1 MKSLCLRILIVAL
14 FGLSACKNNNQLF
27 RLVSAED
34 SGIDFTNTI
43 TVNDTINILESEFTY
58 NGGGVAVG
66 DLNGDGLQDIYFAG
80 NQVQNKLYINK
91 GGLKFEEVIEKAG
104 AHKTKGQWSS
114 GVTFVDINSDG
125 KQDIYVCNTMIE
137 DSSALRD
144 LLFINQGNNAD
155 GIPQFKE
162 MGEEY
167 KILDNTHNSISTFFD
182 YDLDG
187 DLDLFIAVNF
197 IDVQYPNQFLSM
209 DLRRGKDVPT
219 RDMLYR
225 NDFDSSV
232 GHAVFTDVSLDAGID
247 WGGYSH
253 SAMIHDFN
261 KDGYPDIYVANDYLS
276 TDLIYINN
284 KNGTFTNRIA
294 DIFKHESYSSMG
306 SDIADVNNDGL
317 EDLFAVEMLPADN
330 KRKKVNMNANNYN
343 HYLFTEQYNYEYQF
357 VRNMFQLNQG
367 INPKTQLP
375 LFSDIAFLAGVEAT
389 DWSWSPLFADFDN
402 DGHRDLLITNGFPK
416 DIIDHDFGAFRK
428 SISSSMITRTQ
439 LLDMIPEVKIPNFI
453 FKNNGDLTFTDKSKD
468 WGINQVSFTNGTSY
482 ADLDNDGD
490 LDIITNNIDDPAF
503 LFENTLYTKDKN
515 TEGQSANFLRIDLKG
530 PQMNPQGFGATV
542 TIWNNGSQ
550 QHAQSHCV
558 RGYLSKSENMLH
570 FGLGN
575 HVTVDSIVVVW
586 SDGKK
591 QLLGKSNAN
600 QVLSID
606 HKHATQQVQPVNF
619 IPSTLLTEVDPASL
633 GIDYVHE
640 ENDFIDFNL
649 QKTLPHKFSQY
660 GPAMAVADINGDG
673 LDDIALSSSSRFQ
686 GPVVFIQQANG
697 KFKKKVLPIKNSE
710 LKKEE
715 DMGLLLFDADGDGD
729 NDLYITRGSYQHDP
743 GSELYQDVL
752 CENDGKGNFVVV
764 QTALPKMSASGQNT
778 KAADVDGDGDL
789 DLFVG
794 GRVAPKDY
802 PKPGQSFLLRN
813 DSRPGKISFTDV
825 TKQWSPN
832 LSAIGMVSDFLWT
845 DFNNDNKPD
854 LLIASEWSPLV
865 FLKNT
870 GKSFEKIDPS
880 KEINEASG
888 WWNSLL
894 AVDVDQDGD
903 MDYVAGNFGLNQYFK
918 CSSGEPLRI
927 YSKDFDNN
935 GAYDAFISCYFP
947 DSTGKR
953 QEYFF
958 HSKDDM
964 QKQLL
969 MIRKKFEFYGDYGK
983 ATVKDVFTPEEMK
996 GVNILTANYMKS
1008 VWIEN
1013 LGNQQFKMHDLPMQ
1027 AQFAPLYGMQ
1037 TMDVNGDQFPDLVLT
1052 GNDYGMET
1060 SQGRADAFNGLVL
1073 LNDGVKNF
1081 KSVGFEKSGFLVPG
1095 DARALGF
1102 INVSG
1107 TNYLVST
1114 ENRKALRFFKLNNDN
1129 NKSIQLLSNETTAL
1143 FTFKGNKKQKVEL
1156 TYGTSF
1162 LSQSTRN
1169 YKLPNGVE
1177 KIELFNQQGKLTRSI
1192 NTP

>member
-1 MKSLCLRILIVAL
+1 MKSNQLALILVAVL
-14 FGLSACKNNNQLF
+14 GVASCKNNDHLF
-27 RLVSAED
+27 RLVSPEK

-43 TVNDTINILESEFTY
+43 TINDTINILESEFTY

-91 GGLKFEEVIEKAG
+91 GELKFEEVIEKAG

-137 DSSALRD
+137 DSAALRD
-144 LLFINQGNNAD
+144 LLFINQGNNKE

-162 MGEEY
+162 LGEEY
-167 KILDNTHNSISTFFD
+167 GILDNTHNSISTFFD

-209 DLRRGKDVPT
+209 DQRRGKGVVT
-219 RDMLYR
+219 RDLLYR
-225 NDFDSSV
+225 NDYDSTL

-284 KNGTFTNRIA
+284 QNGTFTNRISE
-294 DIFKHESYSSMG
+294 IFKHESYSSMG

-343 HYLFTEQYNYEYQF
+343 HYLFTEQYKYEYQF

-367 INPKTQLP
+367 INPKTKLP

-402 DGHRDLLITNGFPK
+402 DGNRDLLITNGFPK

-428 SISSSMITRTQ
+428 SISSSMITRAQ

-453 FKNNGDLTFTDKSKD
+453 FKNNGDLTFSDKSKE
-468 WGINQVSFTNGTSY
+468 WGINLVSFTNGTSY

-503 LFENTLYTKDKN
+503 LFENTLYNSDKKKEEQ
-515 TEGQSANFLRIDLKG
+515 TANFLRVDLKG
-530 PQMNPQGFGATV
+530 PLMNPQGFGATV
-542 TIWNNGSQ
+542 TIWNKGAQ
-550 QHAQSHCV
+550 QLAQSHCV
-558 RGYLSKSENMLH
+558 RGYLSKSENFLH
-570 FGLGN
+570 FGLGASQS
-575 HVTVDSIVVVW
+575 VDSVVVVW

-591 QLLGKSNAN
+591 QTLSKQNAN
-600 QVLSID
+600 QVIAID
-606 HKHATQQVQPVNF
+606 YKNANEKTV
-619 IPSTLLTEVDPASL
+619 PSNMSKPTLFEEVDPASI

-660 GPAMAVADINGDG
+660 GPAIAVGDVNGDG
-673 LDDIALSSSSRFQ
+673 LDDIALASSSRFQ
-686 GPVVFIQQANG
+686 GPVVLMQQPNG
-697 KFKKKVLPIKNSE
+697 KFTKKILPIKTSE

-743 GSELYQDVL
+743 GSNLYQDVL

-764 QTALPKMSASGQNT
+764 SSALPVITASGQNT
-778 KAADVDGDGDL
+778 KAADFDGDGDL

-794 GRVAPKDY
+794 GRVDVKAY
-802 PKPGQSFLLRN
+802 PKPGQSLLLRN
-813 DSRPGKISFTDV
+813 DSKPGKLSFTDV
-825 TKQWSPN
+825 TKQWS
-832 LSAIGMVSDFLWT
+832 SALQNVGMVSDFLWT

-854 LLIASEWSPLV
+854 LLIASEWSPLL
-865 FLKNT
+865 FYKNT
-870 GKSFEKIDPS
+870 GSSFERIDAS
-880 KEINEASG
+880 KEISDASG

-927 YSKDFDNN
+927 YSKDFDKN
-935 GAYDAFISCYFP
+935 GSYDAFISCYFP

-953 QEYFF
+953 QEYFY

-964 QKQLL
+964 QKQLIL
-969 MIRKKFEFYGDYGK
+969 IRRKFEFYGDYGK

-996 GVNILTANYMKS
+996 DVNVLTANYMKS

-1013 LGNQQFKMHDLPMQ
+1013 LGNQQFKIHELPMQ

-1037 TMDVNGDQFPDLVLT
+1037 AMDVNGDKLTDLVLT
-1052 GNDYGMET
+1052 GNDFGMET

-1073 LNDGVKNF
+1073 LNGGNKKF
-1081 KSVGFEKSGFLVPG
+1081 KSIGFEESGFLVPG
-1095 DARALGF
+1095 DARALAAV
-1102 INVSG
+1102 NVSG

-1114 ENRKALRFFKLNNDN
+1114 ENRKALRFFKMNGEPK
-1129 NKSIQLLSNETTAL
+1129 KSIQLMANETKAML
-1143 FTFKGNKKQKVEL
+1143 YFSGNKKQKAEL
-1156 TYGTSF
+1156 TYGSSF
-1162 LSQSTRN
+1162 LSQTTRN
-1169 YKLPNGVE
+1169 YSIPSGVI
-1177 KIELFNQQGKLTRSI
+1177 KIELYTQEGKLTRTI
-1192 NTP
+1192 DTP

>member
-1 MKSLCLRILIVAL
+1 MKLNTFFVAL
-14 FGLSACKNNNQLF
+14 TCIFVISACKNNKTLF
-27 RLVSAED
+27 QLVSPEQ
-34 SGIDFTNTI
+34 SGIDFTNKITI
-43 TVNDTINILESEFTY
+43 NDSINILESEFTY

-80 NQVQNKLYINK
+80 NQVQNKLYLNK
-91 GGLKFEEVIEKAG
+91 GELKFEEVIEKAG

-137 DSSALRD
+137 DSALLRD
-144 LLFINQGNNAD
+144 LLFVNQGNNAD
-155 GIPQFKE
+155 GVPQFKE

-167 KILDNTHNSISTFFD
+167 GILDNTHNSISTFFD

-197 IDVQYPNQFLSM
+197 IDVQYPNQFLSD
-209 DLRRGKDVPT
+209 DLRRGKNALT
-219 RDMLYR
+219 RDLLYR
-225 NDFDSSV
+225 NDFDSSL
-232 GHAVFTDVSLDAGID
+232 GHAKFTDVSLEAGID

-253 SAMIHDFN
+253 SALIHDFN

-284 KNGTFTNRIA
+284 KNGTFTNRISE
-294 DIFKHESYSSMG
+294 IFKHESYSSMG

-317 EDLFAVEMLPADN
+317 EDVFAVEMLPADN

-343 HYLFTEQYNYEYQF
+343 HYLFTEQYKYEYQF

-367 INPKTQLP
+367 INPKTNLP
-375 LFSDIAFLAGVEAT
+375 LYSDIAFLAGVEAT

-402 DGHRDLLITNGFPK
+402 DGYRDLLITNGFPK

-428 SISSSMITRTQ
+428 SVSSSLITRGE

-453 FKNNGDLTFTDKSKD
+453 FKNNGDLTFSDKSKE
-468 WGINQVSFTNGTSY
+468 WGINLVSFTNGTSY

-503 LFENTLYTKDKN
+503 LFENTLYNNKKK
-515 TEGQSANFLRIDLKG
+515 EEQSANYLRIDLKG
-530 PQMNPQGFGATV
+530 PLLNPQGYGATV
-542 TIWNNGSQ
+542 TIWNAGKQ

-558 RGYLSKSENMLH
+558 RGYLSKSESFLH
-570 FGLGN
+570 FGLGSN
-575 HVTVDSIVVVW
+575 TTIDSVVVVW
-586 SDGKK
+586 NDGKK
-591 QLLGKSNAN
+591 ETIAKPTVNQILSVDYKNAKQVVPVKSDKQSLL
-600 QVLSID
+600 Q
-606 HKHATQQVQPVNF
+606 
-619 IPSTLLTEVDPASL
+619 EVPLESFE
-633 GIDYVHE
+633 IDYVHE

-660 GPAMAVADINGDG
+660 GPGIAVGDINGDG
-673 LDDIALSSSSRFQ
+673 LDDMVLSSSSRFQ
-686 GPVVFIQQANG
+686 GPVALLQKANG
-697 KFKKKVLPIKNSE
+697 KFTKKILPLKNSDVN
-710 LKKEE
+710 KEE

-729 NDLYITRGSYQHDP
+729 NDLYVTRGSYQHDP
-743 GSELYQDVL
+743 GSNLYQDIL
-752 CENDGKGNFVVV
+752 CQNDGKGNFTIVSD
-764 QTALPKMSASGQNT
+764 ALPAITASGQNT

-794 GRVAPKDY
+794 GRVSPKAY
-802 PKPGQSFLLRN
+802 PKPGQSYLLRN
-813 DSRPGKISFTDV
+813 DSKSGKIQFTDV
-825 TKQWSPN
+825 TKQWSPS
-832 LSAIGMVSDFLWT
+832 LPEVGMVSDFLWT

-854 LLIASEWSPLV
+854 LLLACEWSPLL
-865 FLKNT
+865 FYKNT
-870 GKSFEKIDPS
+870 GKSFEKINPS
-880 KEINEASG
+880 KEINDAQG

-903 MDYVAGNFGLNQYFK
+903 MDYVAGNFGINQYFK

-927 YSKDFDNN
+927 YGKDFDKN
-935 GAYDAFISCYFP
+935 GSYDAFISCYFP

-953 QEYFF
+953 QEYFY

-964 QKQLL
+964 QKQLIL
-969 MIRKKFEFYGDYGK
+969 IRKKFEFYGDYGK

-996 GVNILTANYMKS
+996 DVQTLTATYMKS

-1013 LGNQQFKMHDLPMQ
+1013 LGNQQFQMHDLPMQ

-1037 TMDVNGDQFPDLVLT
+1037 AMDVNGDQLTDIVLS

-1060 SQGRADAFNGLVL
+1060 SQGRADAFNGLVM
-1073 LNDGVKNF
+1073 LNTGNKKFNPIT
-1081 KSVGFEKSGFLVPG
+1081 FEESGFLVPG
-1095 DARALGF
+1095 DARALAF
-1102 INVSG
+1102 VNINGV
-1107 TNYLVST
+1107 NHLVAT
-1114 ENRKALRFFKLNNDN
+1114 ENRKALRLFKQNTIAT
-1129 NKSIQLLSNETTAL
+1129 KSILLDKTEVMATIHFS
-1143 FTFKGNKKQKVEL
+1143 GNKKQKFEL
-1156 TYGTSF
+1156 TWGSSF
-1162 LSQSTRN
+1162 LSQTTRN
-1169 YKLPNGVE
+1169 WSIPQGAT
-1177 KIELFNQQGKLTRSI
+1177 KIELYNQKGNLTRTI

>member
-1 MKSLCLRILIVAL
+1 MKSNCLAFILIAL
-14 FGLSACKNNNQLF
+14 LGLASCKNNDKLF
-27 RLVSAED
+27 RLVSPEK

-91 GGLKFEEVIEKAG
+91 GELKFEEVIEKAG

-137 DSSALRD
+137 DSAALRD
-144 LLFINQGNNAD
+144 LLFINQGNNAE

-167 KILDNTHNSISTFFD
+167 RILDNTHNSISTFFD

-209 DLRRGKDVPT
+209 DQRRGKGVVT
-219 RDMLYR
+219 RDLLYR
-225 NDFDSSV
+225 NDFDSTL

-284 KNGTFTNRIA
+284 QNGTFTNSISE
-294 DIFKHESYSSMG
+294 IFKHESYSSMG

-343 HYLFTEQYNYEYQF
+343 HYLFTEQYQYEYQF

-367 INPKTQLP
+367 INPKTKLP

-402 DGHRDLLITNGFPK
+402 DGYRDLLITNGFPK

-428 SISSSMITRTQ
+428 SVSSSMITRAE

-453 FKNNGDLTFTDKSKD
+453 FKNNGDLTFSDKSKE
-468 WGINQVSFTNGTSY
+468 WGINLVSFTNGTSY

-503 LFENTLYTKDKN
+503 LFENTLYNSDKKKEDQ
-515 TEGQSANFLRIDLKG
+515 TANFLRVDLKG
-530 PQMNPQGFGATV
+530 PLMNPQGFGATV
-542 TIWNNGSQ
+542 TIWNKGNQ
-550 QHAQSHCV
+550 QLAQSHCV
-558 RGYLSKSENMLH
+558 KGYLSKSESFLH
-570 FGLGN
+570 FGLGDSKS
-575 HVTVDSIVVVW
+575 VDSIVVVW

-591 QLLGKSNAN
+591 QTLSKQNAN
-600 QVLSID
+600 QIISID
-606 HKHATQQVQPVNF
+606 YKNAKEKT
-619 IPSTLLTEVDPASL
+619 IPSNMPKPTLFEEIDPKSI
-633 GIDYVHE
+633 GVDYVHE

-660 GPAMAVADINGDG
+660 GPAIAVGDVNRDG
-673 LDDIALSSSSRFQ
+673 LDDIALASSSRFQ
-686 GPVVFIQQANG
+686 GPVVLIQQANG
-697 KFKKKVLPIKNSE
+697 KFNKKILPIKTSE
-710 LKKEE
+710 VNKEE

-743 GSELYQDVL
+743 GSNLYQDVL
-752 CENDGKGNFVVV
+752 CENDGKGNFTVVAS
-764 QTALPKMSASGQNT
+764 ALPVITASGQNT
-778 KAADVDGDGDL
+778 KAADFDGDGDL

-794 GRVAPKDY
+794 GRVDAKAY
-802 PKPGQSFLLRN
+802 PKPGQSLLLRN
-813 DSRPGKISFTDV
+813 DSKPGKLSFIDV
-825 TKQWSPN
+825 TKKWSSSLPTV
-832 LSAIGMVSDFLWT
+832 GMVSDFLWT

-854 LLIASEWSPLV
+854 LLIASEWSPLL
-865 FLKNT
+865 FYKNT
-870 GKSFEKIDPS
+870 GSSFEKIDAS
-880 KEINEASG
+880 KEISDASG

-935 GAYDAFISCYFP
+935 GSYDAFISCYFP

-953 QEYFF
+953 QEYFY

-964 QKQLL
+964 QKQLIL
-969 MIRKKFEFYGDYGK
+969 IRKKFEFYGDYGK

-996 GVNILTANYMKS
+996 GVNVLTANYMKS

-1013 LGNQQFKMHDLPMQ
+1013 LGNQQFKMHELPMQ

-1037 TMDVNGDQFPDLVLT
+1037 AMDINGDQLTDLILT
-1052 GNDYGMET
+1052 GNDFGMET

-1073 LNDGVKNF
+1073 LNGGNKNF
-1081 KSVGFEKSGFLVPG
+1081 KPIGFEESGFLVPG
-1095 DARALGF
+1095 DARALAAV
-1102 INVSG
+1102 NVAG

-1114 ENRKALRFFKLNNDN
+1114 ENRKALRFFKMNGISK
-1129 NKSIQLLSNETTAL
+1129 KSIQLMPSETKAML
-1143 FTFKGNKKQKVEL
+1143 YYKGNKKQKAEL
-1156 TYGTSF
+1156 TYGSSF
-1162 LSQSTRN
+1162 LSQTTRN
-1169 YKLPNGVE
+1169 YSIPSGVT
-1177 KIELFNQQGKLTRSI
+1177 KIELYTQQGKLTRTI
-1192 NTP
+1192 DTP

>member
-1 MKSLCLRILIVAL
+1 MKSVYLRILVIAL
-14 FGLSACKNNNQLF
+14 FGLSACKNDNHLF
-27 RLVSAED
+27 RLVSSKD
-34 SGIDFTNTI
+34 SGIDFANTI
-43 TVNDTINILESEFTY
+43 TINDSINILESEFTY

-104 AHKTKGQWSS
+104 AHKRKGQWSS

-144 LLFINQGNNAD
+144 LLFINQGNNAE

-167 KILDNTHNSISTFFD
+167 RILDYTHNSISTFFD

-209 DLRRGKDVPT
+209 DQRRGKNVPT
-219 RDMLYR
+219 RDLLYR
-225 NDFDSSV
+225 NDFDSSL
-232 GHAVFTDVSLDAGID
+232 GHAVFTDVSLPAGID

-284 KNGTFTNRIA
+284 QDGTFTNRIS

-343 HYLFTEQYNYEYQF
+343 HYLFTDQYQYEYQF

-367 INPKTQLP
+367 INPKTKLP

-402 DGHRDLLITNGFPK
+402 DGNRDLLITNGFPK

-428 SISSSMITRTQ
+428 SISSSMITRAQ

-453 FKNNGDLTFTDKSKD
+453 FKNNGDLTFTDKSKE

-515 TEGQSANFLRIDLKG
+515 TQEQTTNFLRIDLMG
-530 PQMNPQGFGATV
+530 PKLNPQGFGATV
-542 TIWNNGSQ
+542 TIWNNGFQ

-558 RGYLSKSENMLH
+558 RGYLSKSENFLH
-570 FGLGN
+570 FGLGT
-575 HVTVDSIVVVW
+575 HQSVDSIVVNW

-591 QLLGKSNAN
+591 QTLGSQKVN

-606 HKHATQQVQPVNF
+606 YKNADEKT
-619 IPSTLLTEVDPASL
+619 IPLNLPKSTLFEEIDPTTI
-633 GIDYVHE
+633 GVDYVHE

-660 GPAMAVADINGDG
+660 GPSIAIADVNGDG
-673 LDDIALSSSSRFQ
+673 LDDIALPSSSRFQ
-686 GPVVFIQQANG
+686 GPVILIQQPNG
-697 KFKKKVLPIKNSE
+697 KFNKKILPIKTSD

-743 GSELYQDVL
+743 GSSLYQDVL
-752 CENDGKGNFVVV
+752 CENDGKGNFNVVAS
-764 QTALPKMSASGQNT
+764 ALPVITASGQNL
-778 KAADVDGDGDL
+778 KAADFDGDGDL

-794 GRVAPKDY
+794 GRVDPKAY
-802 PKPGQSFLLRN
+802 PKPGQSLLLRN
-813 DSRPGKISFTDV
+813 DSKQGKLAFSDV
-825 TKQWSPN
+825 TKQWSPALQN
-832 LSAIGMVSDFLWT
+832 AGMVSDFLWT

-854 LLIASEWSPLV
+854 LILACEWSPLL
-865 FLKNT
+865 FYKNT
-870 GKSFEKIDPS
+870 GSSFEKIDAS
-880 KEINEASG
+880 QEIANASG

-894 AVDVDQDGD
+894 AVDIDQDGD

-935 GAYDAFISCYFP
+935 GSYDAFISCYFP

-953 QEYFF
+953 QEYFY

-983 ATVKDVFTPEEMK
+983 ATVKDVFTTDEMK

-1008 VWIEN
+1008 IWIEN
-1013 LGNQQFKMHDLPMQ
+1013 LGNEQFKMHELPMQ

-1037 TMDVNGDQFPDLVLT
+1037 AKDVDGDQLTDLILA
-1052 GNDYGMET
+1052 GNDFGMET

-1073 LNDGVKNF
+1073 LNEGNKTF
-1081 KSVGFEKSGFLVPG
+1081 KPIGFEKSGFLVPG
-1095 DARALGF
+1095 DARALAS
-1102 INVSG
+1102 INIAG
-1107 TNYLVST
+1107 IDYLVAT
-1114 ENRKALRFFKLNNDN
+1114 ENRKALRFFKLNDN
-1129 NKSIQLLSNETTAL
+1129 PKKAIQLMPNEVGAL
-1143 FTFKGNKKQKVEL
+1143 LFFEGGQKQKIEL
-1156 TYGTSF
+1156 TYGDSF

-1169 YKLPNGVE
+1169 YTLPKGVI
-1177 KIELFNQQGKLTRSI
+1177 KIECYTQQGKLTRTI
-1192 NTP
+1192 NNP

>member
-1 MKSLCLRILIVAL
+1 M
-14 FGLSACKNNNQLF
+14 
-27 RLVSAED
+27 VSPEK

-43 TVNDTINILESEFTY
+43 TINDTINILESEFTY

-91 GGLKFEEVIEKAG
+91 GALKFEEVIEKAG
-104 AHKTKGQWSS
+104 AQKTKGQWSS

-137 DSSALRD
+137 DSAALRD
-144 LLFINQGNNAD
+144 LLFINQGNNAE

-167 KILDNTHNSISTFFD
+167 RILDNTHNSISTFFD

-209 DLRRGKDVPT
+209 DLRKGKGVVT
-219 RDMLYR
+219 RDLLYR
-225 NDFDSSV
+225 NDFDSTV

-284 KNGTFTNRIA
+284 QNGTFTNRIS

-343 HYLFTEQYNYEYQF
+343 HYLFTEQYQYEYQF

-367 INPKTQLP
+367 INPKTKLP

-428 SISSSMITRTQ
+428 SISSSMITRAE

-453 FKNNGDLTFTDKSKD
+453 FKNNGDLTFSDKSKE
-468 WGINQVSFTNGTSY
+468 WGINQKSFTNGTSY

-503 LFENTLYTKDKN
+503 LFENTLYNSGKQKEEQTP
-515 TEGQSANFLRIDLKG
+515 NFLRVDLKG
-530 PQMNPQGFGATV
+530 PLMNPQGFGATV
-542 TIWNNGSQ
+542 TIWNKGAQ
-550 QHAQSHCV
+550 QLAQSHCV
-558 RGYLSKSENMLH
+558 RGYLSKSENFLH
-570 FGLGN
+570 FGLGASQS
-575 HVTVDSIVVVW
+575 VDSVVVVW
-586 SDGKK
+586 TDGKK
-591 QLLGKSNAN
+591 ETLGQQNAN
-600 QVLSID
+600 QIISID
-606 HKHATQQVQPVNF
+606 YNNAKEKTT
-619 IPSTLLTEVDPASL
+619 PSNMPKPSLFEEIDPTSM

-660 GPAMAVADINGDG
+660 GPAIAVGDVNGDG
-673 LDDIALSSSSRFQ
+673 LDDIALASSSRFQ
-686 GPVVFIQQANG
+686 GPVVLMQQQNG
-697 KFKKKVLPIKNSE
+697 KFIKKILPIKTSDVN
-710 LKKEE
+710 KEE

-743 GSELYQDVL
+743 GSDLYQDVL
-752 CENDGKGNFVVV
+752 CENDGKGNFAVVSA
-764 QTALPKMSASGQNT
+764 ALPVITASGQNT
-778 KAADVDGDGDL
+778 KAADFDGDGDL

-794 GRVAPKDY
+794 GRVDVKAY
-802 PKPGQSFLLRN
+802 PKPGQSLLLRN
-813 DSRPGKISFTDV
+813 DSKPGKLSFTDV
-825 TKQWSPN
+825 TKQWSSALPN
-832 LSAIGMVSDFLWT
+832 VGMVSDFLWT

-854 LLIASEWSPLV
+854 LLIASEWSPLL
-865 FLKNT
+865 FYKNT
-870 GKSFEKIDPS
+870 GTSFEKIDAS
-880 KEINEASG
+880 KEIGDASG

-927 YSKDFDNN
+927 YSKDFDKN
-935 GAYDAFISCYFP
+935 GSYDAFISCYFP

-953 QEYFF
+953 QEYFY

-964 QKQLL
+964 QKQLIL
-969 MIRKKFEFYGDYGK
+969 IRKKFEFYGDYGK
-983 ATVKDVFTPEEMK
+983 ATVKGVFTPEEMK
-996 GVNILTANYMKS
+996 DVNVLTANYMKS

-1013 LGNQQFKMHDLPMQ
+1013 LGNQQFKMHELPMQ

-1037 TMDVNGDQFPDLVLT
+1037 AMDVNGDQLTDLILT
-1052 GNDYGMET
+1052 GNDFGMET

-1073 LNDGVKNF
+1073 LNSGNKTF
-1081 KSVGFEKSGFLVPG
+1081 KPIGFEESGFLVPG
-1095 DARALGF
+1095 DARALAAV
-1102 INVSG
+1102 NVSG

-1114 ENRKALRFFKLNNDN
+1114 ENRKALRFFKMNGEPK
-1129 NKSIQLLSNETTAL
+1129 KSIQLMANETKAML
-1143 FTFKGNKKQKVEL
+1143 YFSGNKKQKAEL
-1156 TYGTSF
+1156 TYGSSF
-1162 LSQSTRN
+1162 LSQTTRK
-1169 YKLPNGVE
+1169 YSVPNGVI
-1177 KIELFNQQGKLTRSI
+1177 KIELYTQQGKLTRTI
-1192 NTP
+1192 DTP

>member
-1 MKSLCLRILIVAL
+1 MKSHCLSIALLCL
-14 FGLSACKNNNQLF
+14 LSISSCKNNDQLF
-27 RLVSAED
+27 RLVAPET

-80 NQVQNKLYINK
+80 NQVQNKLYLNK
-91 GGLKFEEVIEKAG
+91 GELKFEEVIEKAG

-137 DSSALRD
+137 DSAALRD
-144 LLFINQGNNAD
+144 LLFINQGNNAE

-167 KILDNTHNSISTFFD
+167 GILDNTHNSISTFFD

-219 RDMLYR
+219 RDLLYR
-225 NDFDSSV
+225 NDFDSTL

-261 KDGYPDIYVANDYLS
+261 KDGYPDIYVANDYLT

-284 KNGTFTNRIA
+284 KNGTFTNRIS

-343 HYLFTEQYNYEYQF
+343 HYLFTEQYKYEYQF

-367 INPKTQLP
+367 INPKTNLP

-428 SISSSMITRTQ
+428 SISSSMITRAQ

-453 FKNNGDLTFTDKSKD
+453 FKNNGDLTFSDKSKE

-490 LDIITNNIDDPAF
+490 LDIVTNNIDDPAF
-503 LFENTLYTKDKN
+503 LFENTLYDNKKKKEEQT
-515 TEGQSANFLRIDLKG
+515 ANFLRIDLKG
-530 PQMNPQGFGATV
+530 PLMNPQGFGATV
-542 TIWNNGSQ
+542 TIWNNGTQ
-550 QHAQSHCV
+550 QYAQSHCV
-558 RGYLSKSENMLH
+558 RGYLSKSESYLH
-570 FGLGN
+570 FGLGTN
-575 HVTVDSIVVVW
+575 KTVDSIVVVW

-591 QLLGKSNAN
+591 ELLGKQNAN
-600 QVLSID
+600 QLITVD
-606 HKHATQQVQPVNF
+606 YKNATQVSLPVAN
-619 IPSTLLTEVDPASL
+619 STPTLFAEVDPFNF

-660 GPAMAVADINGDG
+660 GPAIAIGDVNGDG
-673 LDDIALSSSSRFQ
+673 LDDMVLASSSRFQ
-686 GPVVFIQQANG
+686 GPVLFQQQANG
-697 KFKKKVLPIKNSE
+697 KFTKKILSIKSSDQM
-710 LKKEE
+710 KEE
-715 DMGLLLFDADGDGD
+715 DMGLLLFDADNDGD

-743 GSELYQDVL
+743 GSALYQDVL
-752 CENDGKGNFVVV
+752 CENDGKGNFKVVN
-764 QTALPKMSASGQNT
+764 TALPVITASGQNT
-778 KAADVDGDGDL
+778 KAADIDGDGDL

-794 GRVAPKDY
+794 GRVDPKAY

-813 DSRPGKISFTDV
+813 DSKPGKLAFTDV
-825 TKQWSPN
+825 TKQWNPE
-832 LSAIGMVSDFLWT
+832 LTKVGMVSDFVWT

-854 LLIASEWSPLV
+854 LLLASEWSPLL
-865 FLKNT
+865 FFKNT
-870 GKSFEKIDPS
+870 GTSFQKINSS
-880 KEINEASG
+880 KEINEAKG

-894 AVDVDQDGD
+894 AVDVDKDGD

-935 GAYDAFISCYFP
+935 GSYDAFISCYFP

-953 QEYFF
+953 QEYFY

-964 QKQLL
+964 QKQLIL
-969 MIRKKFEFYGDYGK
+969 IRRKFEFYGDYGK

-996 GVNILTANYMKS
+996 DVNILTANFMKS

-1013 LGNQQFKMHDLPMQ
+1013 EGNEQFKIHDLPME
-1027 AQFAPLYGMQ
+1027 AQFAPLFGMQ
-1037 TMDVNGDQFPDLVLT
+1037 AMDVNGDELIDLLLT
-1052 GNDYGMET
+1052 GNDFGMET

-1073 LNDGVKNF
+1073 LNDGNKKF

-1095 DARALGF
+1095 DARALSLVN
-1102 INVSG
+1102 IANA
-1107 TNYLVST
+1107 TYLVST
-1114 ENRKALRFFKLNNDN
+1114 ENRKPIRFFKSNN
-1129 NKSIQLLSNETTAL
+1129 QLEKQVKLMSNEVNAYVYYG
-1143 FTFKGNKKQKVEL
+1143 GNKKQKVEL
-1156 TYGTSF
+1156 NYGSSF
-1162 LSQSTRN
+1162 LSQTTRN
-1169 YKLPNGVE
+1169 YNIPKGAV
-1177 KIELFNQQGKLTRSI
+1177 KIELYTQQGKLTRTI
-1192 NTP
+1192 NTL

>member
-1 MKSLCLRILIVAL
+1 
-14 FGLSACKNNNQLF
+14 
-27 RLVSAED
+27 
-34 SGIDFTNTI
+34 
-43 TVNDTINILESEFTY
+43 
-58 NGGGVAVG
+58 
-66 DLNGDGLQDIYFAG
+66 
-80 NQVQNKLYINK
+80 
-91 GGLKFEEVIEKAG
+91 
-104 AHKTKGQWSS
+104 
-114 GVTFVDINSDG
+114 
-125 KQDIYVCNTMIE
+125 
-137 DSSALRD
+137 
-144 LLFINQGNNAD
+144 
-155 GIPQFKE
+155 
-162 MGEEY
+162 
-167 KILDNTHNSISTFFD
+167 
-182 YDLDG
+182 
-187 DLDLFIAVNF
+187 
-197 IDVQYPNQFLSM
+197 
-209 DLRRGKDVPT
+209 
-219 RDMLYR
+219 
-225 NDFDSSV
+225 
-232 GHAVFTDVSLDAGID
+232 
-247 WGGYSH
+247 
-253 SAMIHDFN
+253 
-261 KDGYPDIYVANDYLS
+261 
-276 TDLIYINN
+276 
-284 KNGTFTNRIA
+284 
-294 DIFKHESYSSMG
+294 
-306 SDIADVNNDGL
+306 
-317 EDLFAVEMLPADN
+317 
-330 KRKKVNMNANNYN
+330 MNANNYN

-367 INPKTQLP
+367 INPTTKLP

-428 SISSSMITRTQ
+428 SISSSMITRGQ

-503 LFENTLYTKDKN
+503 LFENTLYSKDKN
-515 TEGQSANFLRIDLKG
+515 TGEQAANFLRIDLKG

-542 TIWNNGSQ
+542 TVWNNGMQ

-558 RGYLSKSENMLH
+558 RGYLSKSENFLH

-575 HVTVDSIVVVW
+575 STAIDSIVVVW

-591 QLLGKSNAN
+591 QVIGKSNAN

-606 HKHATQQVQPVNF
+606 HKNATQQEQVDNL
-619 IPSTLLTEVDPASL
+619 INTTLFAEVDPAVL

-660 GPAMAVADINGDG
+660 GPAIAVGDLNGDG
-673 LDDIALSSSSRFQ
+673 LDDVVLSSSSRFQ
-686 GPVVFIQQANG
+686 GPIVLMQQGNG
-697 KFKKKVLPIKNSE
+697 KFTKRILPIKNSDVN
-710 LKKEE
+710 KEE

-729 NDLYITRGSYQHDP
+729 NDLYVTRGSYQHDS
-743 GSELYQDVL
+743 GSQLYQDVL

-764 QTALPKMSASGQNT
+764 TAALPTMTASGQNT

-794 GRVAPKDY
+794 GRVDPKAY

-813 DSRPGKISFTDV
+813 DSKPGKISFTDV
-825 TKQWSPN
+825 TKQWSPA
-832 LSAIGMVSDFLWT
+832 LSTIGMVSDFLWT

-870 GKSFEKIDPS
+870 GKSFEKIDPA
-880 KEINEASG
+880 KEINEANG

-935 GAYDAFISCYFP
+935 GSYDAFISCYFP

-953 QEYFF
+953 QEYFY

-996 GVNILTANYMKS
+996 GVNVLTANYMKS

-1027 AQFAPLYGMQ
+1027 AQFAPLYGLQ
-1037 TMDVNGDQFPDLVLT
+1037 TMDVNGDQLPDLVLT

-1073 LNDGVKNF
+1073 LNEGNKNF
-1081 KSVGFEKSGFLVPG
+1081 KPIGFEKSGFLVPG

-1102 INVSG
+1102 INIAG

-1114 ENRKALRFFKLNNDN
+1114 ENRKALRFYKLNNN
-1129 NKSIQLLSNETTAL
+1129 TNKSIQLFSNETMAL
-1143 FTFKGNKKQKVEL
+1143 FTFKGNKQQKVEL
-1156 TYGTSF
+1156 TYGSSF
-1162 LSQSTRN
+1162 LSQSTRK
-1169 YKLPNGVE
+1169 YSIPQGVE
-1177 KIELFNQQGKLTRSI
+1177 KIELYDQQGKLTRTI

>member
-1 MKSLCLRILIVAL
+1 MKSNYFSIALVCLLG
-14 FGLSACKNNNQLF
+14 FSSCKNNDQLF
-27 RLVSAED
+27 RLVSPEK

-66 DLNGDGLQDIYFAG
+66 DLNGDGLQDIFFAG
-80 NQVQNKLYINK
+80 NQVQNKLYLNK
-91 GGLKFEEVIEKAG
+91 GALKFEEVIEKAG
-104 AHKTKGQWSS
+104 AQKTKGQWSS

-137 DSSALRD
+137 DSAALRD
-144 LLFINQGNNAD
+144 LLFINQGNNAE

-209 DLRRGKDVPT
+209 DQRRGKNVVT
-219 RDMLYR
+219 RDLLYR
-225 NDFDSSV
+225 NDFDSTV

-284 KNGTFTNRIA
+284 KNGTFTNRISE
-294 DIFKHESYSSMG
+294 IFKHESYSSMG

-343 HYLFTEQYNYEYQF
+343 HYLFTDQYKYEYQF

-367 INPKTQLP
+367 INPKTNLP

-428 SISSSMITRTQ
+428 SINSSMITRAE

-453 FKNNGDLTFTDKSKD
+453 FKNNGDLTFSDKSKE
-468 WGINQVSFTNGTSY
+468 WGINLVSFTNGTSY

-503 LFENTLYTKDKN
+503 LFENTLYNNDKKKEEQ
-515 TEGQSANFLRIDLKG
+515 TANFLRIDLKG
-530 PQMNPQGFGATV
+530 PQLNPQGFGATV
-542 TIWNNGSQ
+542 TIWNNGQQ
-550 QHAQSHCV
+550 QHTQSHCV
-558 RGYLSKSENMLH
+558 RGYLSKSENFLH
-570 FGLGN
+570 FGLG
-575 HVTVDSIVVVW
+575 VSTSVDSVVVVW
-586 SDGKK
+586 TDGK
-591 QLLGKSNAN
+591 QQRLGKQNAN
-600 QVLSID
+600 QVIGID
-606 HKHATQQVQPVNF
+606 YNNAKEQVSPSLKNKTTLF
-619 IPSTLLTEVDPASL
+619 AEIDPSTM

-660 GPAMAVADINGDG
+660 GPAIAVGDINGDD
-673 LDDIALSSSSRFQ
+673 LDDIALASSSRFQ
-686 GPVVFIQQANG
+686 GPVVLIQQANG
-697 KFKKKVLPIKNSE
+697 KFSKKILPIKISE

-715 DMGLLLFDADGDGD
+715 DMGLLLFDAEGDGD

-743 GSELYQDVL
+743 GSALYQDVL
-752 CENDGKGNFVVV
+752 CENDGKGNFTVVSN
-764 QTALPKMSASGQNT
+764 ALPVITASGQNT
-778 KAADVDGDGDL
+778 KAADFDGDGDL

-794 GRVAPKDY
+794 GRVSPKAY
-802 PKPGQSFLLRN
+802 PKPGQSYLLRN
-813 DSRPGKISFTDV
+813 DSKSGKLSFKDV
-825 TKQWSPN
+825 TKEWSPS
-832 LSAIGMVSDFLWT
+832 LPEVGMVSDFLWT

-854 LLIASEWSPLV
+854 LLLACEWSPLL
-865 FLKNT
+865 FFKNT
-870 GKSFEKIDPS
+870 GTSFEKIEPS
-880 KEINEASG
+880 KEISQASG

-894 AVDVDQDGD
+894 SIDVDRDGD

-918 CSSGEPLRI
+918 CSSGEPLSI
-927 YSKDFDNN
+927 YAKDFDKN
-935 GAYDAFISCYFP
+935 GSYDAFISCYFP

-953 QEYFF
+953 QEYFY

-964 QKQLL
+964 QKQLIL
-969 MIRKKFEFYGDYGK
+969 IRRKFEFYGDYGK

-996 GVNILTANYMKS
+996 DVSKLTANYMKS

-1013 LGNQQFKMHDLPMQ
+1013 LGNQEFKMHDLPMQ

-1037 TMDVNGDQFPDLVLT
+1037 SMDVNGDQLPDLVLT
-1052 GNDYGMET
+1052 GNDFGMET

-1073 LNDGVKNF
+1073 LNNGNKQF
-1081 KSVGFEKSGFLVPG
+1081 KPIGFEESGFLVPG
-1095 DARALGF
+1095 DARALTTVH
-1102 INVSG
+1102 VSG
-1107 TNYLVST
+1107 HNYLVST
-1114 ENRKALRFFKLNNDN
+1114 ENRKSLRFFKLNNDAL
-1129 NKSIQLLSNETTAL
+1129 KYVKLSALETSAML
-1143 FTFKGNKKQKVEL
+1143 YFSENKKQKIEL
-1156 TYGTSF
+1156 TQGSSF
-1162 LSQSTRN
+1162 LSQSSRSLN
-1169 YKLPNGVE
+1169 IPKGVT
-1177 KIELFNQQGKLTRSI
+1177 KISLYNQQGKITRTI

>member
-1 MKSLCLRILIVAL
+1 MKLNTFFIALISIFVIT
-14 FGLSACKNNNQLF
+14 ACNNNKKLF
-27 RLVSAED
+27 QLVSPEQ

-43 TVNDTINILESEFTY
+43 TINDSINILESEFTY

-80 NQVQNKLYINK
+80 NQVQNKLYLNK
-91 GGLKFEEVIEKAG
+91 GELKFEEVIEKAG
-104 AHKTKGQWSS
+104 AHKTKKQWSS

-137 DSSALRD
+137 DSALLRD
-144 LLFINQGNNAD
+144 LLFVNQGNNAE

-167 KILDNTHNSISTFFD
+167 GILDNTHNSISTFFD

-197 IDVQYPNQFLSM
+197 IDVQYPNQFLSD
-209 DLRRGKDVPT
+209 DLRRGKNALT
-219 RDMLYR
+219 RDLLYR
-225 NDFDSSV
+225 NDFDSSL
-232 GHAVFTDVSLDAGID
+232 GHAKFTDVSLEAGID

-253 SAMIHDFN
+253 SALIHDFN

-284 KNGTFTNRIA
+284 KNGTFTNRISE
-294 DIFKHESYSSMG
+294 IFKHESYSSMG

-317 EDLFAVEMLPADN
+317 EDVFAVEMLPADN

-343 HYLFTEQYNYEYQF
+343 HYLFTEQYKYEYQF

-367 INPKTQLP
+367 INPKTNLP
-375 LFSDIAFLAGVEAT
+375 LYSDIAFLAGVEAT

-402 DGHRDLLITNGFPK
+402 DGYRDLLVTNGFPK

-428 SISSSMITRTQ
+428 SVSSSLITRKE

-453 FKNNGDLTFTDKSKD
+453 FKNNGDLTFSDKSKE
-468 WGINQVSFTNGTSY
+468 WGINLVSFTNGTSY

-503 LFENTLYTKDKN
+503 LFENTLYNSKKKKEET
-515 TEGQSANFLRIDLKG
+515 ANYLRIDLKG
-530 PQMNPQGFGATV
+530 PLLNPQGYGATV
-542 TIWNNGSQ
+542 TIWNAGKQ

-558 RGYLSKSENMLH
+558 RGYLSKSESFLH
-570 FGLGN
+570 FGLGSS
-575 HVTVDSIVVVW
+575 TAIDSVVVVW

-591 QLLGKSNAN
+591 ETIGKTTVNQILPIDYKNA
-600 QVLSID
+600 
-606 HKHATQQVQPVNF
+606 KQQTYPVKTDKQSLMQEVPLENF
-619 IPSTLLTEVDPASL
+619 E
-633 GIDYVHE
+633 IDYVHE

-660 GPAMAVADINGDG
+660 GPGIAVGDINGDG
-673 LDDIALSSSSRFQ
+673 LDDMVLSSSSRFQ
-686 GPVVFIQQANG
+686 GPVALLQKANG
-697 KFKKKVLPIKNSE
+697 KFTKKVLPLKNSE
-710 LKKEE
+710 VNKEE

-729 NDLYITRGSYQHDP
+729 NDLYVTRGSYQHDP
-743 GSELYQDVL
+743 GSNLYQDIL
-752 CENDGKGNFVVV
+752 CQNDGKGNFTIVVD
-764 QTALPKMSASGQNT
+764 ALPAITASGQNT

-794 GRVAPKDY
+794 GRVSPKAY
-802 PKPGQSFLLRN
+802 PKPGQSYLLRN
-813 DSRPGKISFTDV
+813 DSKSGKIQFKDV
-825 TKQWSPN
+825 TKQWSPS
-832 LSAIGMVSDFLWT
+832 LPEVGMVSDFLWT

-854 LLIASEWSPLV
+854 LLLACEWSPLL
-865 FLKNT
+865 FYKNT
-870 GKSFEKIDPS
+870 GTSFEKIDPS
-880 KEINEASG
+880 KEINDAQG

-903 MDYVAGNFGLNQYFK
+903 MDYVAGNFGINQYFK

-927 YSKDFDNN
+927 YGKDFDKN
-935 GAYDAFISCYFP
+935 GSYDAFISCYFP

-953 QEYFF
+953 QEYFY

-964 QKQLL
+964 QKQLIL
-969 MIRKKFEFYGDYGK
+969 IRRKFEFYGDYGK

-996 GVNILTANYMKS
+996 DVQTLTATYMKS

-1037 TMDVNGDQFPDLVLT
+1037 AMDVNGDQLTDIVLT

-1060 SQGRADAFNGLVL
+1060 SQGRADAFNGLVM
-1073 LNDGVKNF
+1073 LNTGNKKFNPIT
-1081 KSVGFEKSGFLVPG
+1081 FEESGFLVPG
-1095 DARALGF
+1095 DARALAF
-1102 INVSG
+1102 VNINGV
-1107 TNYLVST
+1107 NHLVAT
-1114 ENRKALRFFKLNNDN
+1114 ENRKALRLFKQNTVAT
-1129 NKSIQLLSNETTAL
+1129 KSILLDKTEVMATIHFS
-1143 FTFKGNKKQKVEL
+1143 GNKKQKFEL
-1156 TYGTSF
+1156 TWGSSF
-1162 LSQSTRN
+1162 LSQTSRN
-1169 YKLPNGVE
+1169 WNIPQGAT
-1177 KIELFNQQGKLTRSI
+1177 KIELYNQKGNLTRAI

>member
-1 MKSLCLRILIVAL
+1 
-14 FGLSACKNNNQLF
+14 
-27 RLVSAED
+27 
-34 SGIDFTNTI
+34 
-43 TVNDTINILESEFTY
+43 
-58 NGGGVAVG
+58 
-66 DLNGDGLQDIYFAG
+66 
-80 NQVQNKLYINK
+80 
-91 GGLKFEEVIEKAG
+91 
-104 AHKTKGQWSS
+104 
-114 GVTFVDINSDG
+114 
-125 KQDIYVCNTMIE
+125 
-137 DSSALRD
+137 
-144 LLFINQGNNAD
+144 
-155 GIPQFKE
+155 
-162 MGEEY
+162 
-167 KILDNTHNSISTFFD
+167 
-182 YDLDG
+182 
-187 DLDLFIAVNF
+187 
-197 IDVQYPNQFLSM
+197 M
-209 DLRRGKDVPT
+209 DQRRGKGVVT
-219 RDMLYR
+219 RDLLYR
-225 NDFDSSV
+225 NDFDSTL

-253 SAMIHDFN
+253 SAMVHDFN

-284 KNGTFTNRIA
+284 QDGTFTNRISE
-294 DIFKHESYSSMG
+294 IFKHESYSSMG

-343 HYLFTEQYNYEYQF
+343 HYLFTEQYQYEYQF

-367 INPKTQLP
+367 INPKTKLP

-428 SISSSMITRTQ
+428 SVSSNMITRAE

-453 FKNNGDLTFTDKSKD
+453 FKNNGDLTFSDKSKE

-503 LFENTLYTKDKN
+503 LFENTLYNSNKKKDEQ
-515 TEGQSANFLRIDLKG
+515 TANFLRVDLKG
-530 PQMNPQGFGATV
+530 PLMNPQGFGATV
-542 TIWNNGSQ
+542 TIWNNGVQ
-550 QHAQSHCV
+550 QLAQSHCV
-558 RGYLSKSENMLH
+558 RGYLSKSENFLH
-570 FGLGN
+570 FGLGASPS
-575 HVTVDSIVVVW
+575 VDSLVVIW

-591 QLLGKSNAN
+591 QTLGKQNAN
-600 QVLSID
+600 QIISID
-606 HKHATQQVQPVNF
+606 YKNANEKTAPLHLPKQSLF
-619 IPSTLLTEVDPASL
+619 EEIDLASI
-633 GIDYVHE
+633 GVDYVHE

-660 GPAMAVADINGDG
+660 GPAIAVGDVNGDG
-673 LDDIALSSSSRFQ
+673 LDDIALASSSRFQ
-686 GPVVFIQQANG
+686 GPVVLMQQPNG
-697 KFKKKVLPIKNSE
+697 KFTKKILPIKTSE

-743 GSELYQDVL
+743 GSNLYQDVL

-764 QTALPKMSASGQNT
+764 PSALPVITATGQNT
-778 KAADVDGDGDL
+778 KAADFDSDGDL

-794 GRVAPKDY
+794 GRVDVKAY
-802 PKPGQSFLLRN
+802 PKPGQSLLLRN
-813 DSRPGKISFTDV
+813 DSKPGKLLFTDV
-825 TKQWSPN
+825 TKKWSPS
-832 LSAIGMVSDFLWT
+832 LPTVGMVSDFLWT

-854 LLIASEWSPLV
+854 LLIASEWSPLL
-865 FLKNT
+865 FYKNT
-870 GKSFEKIDPS
+870 GTSFEKIDAS
-880 KEINEASG
+880 KEISDAIG

-927 YSKDFDNN
+927 YSKDFDKN
-935 GAYDAFISCYFP
+935 GSYDAFISCYFP

-953 QEYFF
+953 QEYFY

-964 QKQLL
+964 QKQLIL
-969 MIRKKFEFYGDYGK
+969 IRRKFEFYGDYGK

-996 GVNILTANYMKS
+996 DVNVLTANYMKS

-1013 LGNQQFKMHDLPMQ
+1013 LGNQQFKMHELPMQ

-1037 TMDVNGDQFPDLVLT
+1037 AMDVNGDQLTDLVLT
-1052 GNDYGMET
+1052 GNDFGMET

-1073 LNDGVKNF
+1073 INGGNKNF
-1081 KSVGFEKSGFLVPG
+1081 KPIGFEESGFLVPG
-1095 DARALGF
+1095 DARALASV
-1102 INVSG
+1102 NVSG

-1114 ENRKALRFFKLNNDN
+1114 ENRKALRFFKLNGDN
-1129 NKSIQLLSNETTAL
+1129 KKSIQLMPNETKAM
-1143 FTFKGNKKQKVEL
+1143 FYFKGNKKQKAEL
-1156 TYGTSF
+1156 TYGSSF
-1162 LSQSTRN
+1162 LSQTTRN
-1169 YKLPNGVE
+1169 YSIPNGVT
-1177 KIELFNQQGKLTRSI
+1177 KIELYTQQGKLTRTI
-1192 NTP
+1192 DTP

>member
-1 MKSLCLRILIVAL
+1 MKSNYLSIALVCLLA
-14 FGLSACKNNNQLF
+14 FSSCKNNNQLF
-27 RLVSAED
+27 RLVSSEK

-43 TVNDTINILESEFTY
+43 TLNDTINILESEFTY

-80 NQVQNKLYINK
+80 NQVQNKLYLNK
-91 GGLKFEEVIEKAG
+91 GELKFEEVIEKAG
-104 AHKTKGQWSS
+104 AQKTNGQWSS

-137 DSSALRD
+137 DSAALRD
-144 LLFINQGNNAD
+144 LLFINQGNNAE
-155 GIPQFKE
+155 GVPQFKE

-209 DLRRGKDVPT
+209 DLRRGKNVVT
-219 RDMLYR
+219 RDLLYR
-225 NDFDSSV
+225 NDYDSTV

-284 KNGTFTNRIA
+284 KNGTFTNRISE
-294 DIFKHESYSSMG
+294 IFKHESYSSMG

-343 HYLFTEQYNYEYQF
+343 HYLFTEQYQYEYQF

-367 INPKTQLP
+367 INPKTNLP

-402 DGHRDLLITNGFPK
+402 DGNRDLLITNGFPK

-428 SISSSMITRTQ
+428 SVNSSMITRAE
-439 LLDMIPEVKIPNFI
+439 LLEMIPEVKIPNFI
-453 FKNNGDLTFTDKSKD
+453 FKNNGDLTFSDKSKE

-503 LFENTLYTKDKN
+503 LFENTLYSNGNKKGEQT
-515 TEGQSANFLRIDLKG
+515 ANFLRIDLKG
-530 PQMNPQGFGATV
+530 PQLNPQGYGATV
-542 TIWNNGSQ
+542 TIWNNGKQ
-550 QHAQSHCV
+550 QHGQSHCV
-558 RGYLSKSENMLH
+558 RGYLSKSENFLH
-570 FGLGN
+570 FGLGESKS
-575 HVTVDSIVVVW
+575 VDSIVVIW

-591 QLLGKSNAN
+591 QLLGNQNVN
-600 QVLSID
+600 QVIGID
-606 HKHATQQVQPVNF
+606 YKNAKEQISPSSNNKTTLF
-619 IPSTLLTEVDPASL
+619 AEIDPSTM

-660 GPAMAVADINGDG
+660 GPAIAVGDVNGDG
-673 LDDIALSSSSRFQ
+673 LDDIALASSSRFQ
-686 GPVVFIQQANG
+686 GPVVLIQQTTGRFN
-697 KFKKKVLPIKNSE
+697 KKILPIKNSE
-710 LKKEE
+710 VNKEE

-743 GSELYQDVL
+743 GSDLYQDVL

-764 QTALPKMSASGQNT
+764 STALPVITASGQNT
-778 KAADVDGDGDL
+778 KAADFDGDGDL

-794 GRVAPKDY
+794 GRVDPKAY
-802 PKPGQSFLLRN
+802 PKPGQSLLLRN
-813 DSRPGKISFTDV
+813 DSKPGKIAFIDV
-825 TKQWSPN
+825 TKQWS
-832 LSAIGMVSDFLWT
+832 SALQNVGMVSDFLWT

-854 LLIASEWSPLV
+854 LLIASEWSPLL
-865 FLKNT
+865 FYRNT
-870 GKSFEKIDPS
+870 GTSFEKIEAS
-880 KEINEASG
+880 KEISDASG

-927 YSKDFDNN
+927 YSKDFDKN
-935 GAYDAFISCYFP
+935 GSYDAFISCYFP

-953 QEYFF
+953 QEYFY

-964 QKQLL
+964 QKQLIL
-969 MIRKKFEFYGDYGK
+969 IRKKFEFYGDYGK

-996 GVNILTANYMKS
+996 DVNVLTANYMKS

-1027 AQFAPLYGMQ
+1027 AQIAPLYGMQ
-1037 TMDVNGDQFPDLVLT
+1037 SMDVNGDQLPDLVLT
-1052 GNDYGMET
+1052 GNDFGMET

-1073 LNDGVKNF
+1073 LNNGNKQF
-1081 KSVGFEKSGFLVPG
+1081 KPIGFEESGFLVPG
-1095 DARALGF
+1095 DARALTSV
-1102 INVSG
+1102 NVSG
-1107 TNYLVST
+1107 YNYLVST
-1114 ENRKALRFFKLNNDN
+1114 ENRKPLRFFKLNTDEM
-1129 NKSIQLLSNETTAL
+1129 KYVKLSVSETSAI
-1143 FTFKGNKKQKVEL
+1143 FYFSGNQKQKIEM
-1156 TYGTSF
+1156 TQGSSF
-1162 LSQSTRN
+1162 LSQNSRSLN
-1169 YKLPNGVE
+1169 IPKGVT
-1177 KIELFNQQGKLTRSI
+1177 KIELYTQQGKITRTL

>member
-1 MKSLCLRILIVAL
+1 MKSNRLALILVAVLGIV
-14 FGLSACKNNNQLF
+14 SCKNNDHLF
-27 RLVSAED
+27 RLVSPEK

-43 TVNDTINILESEFTY
+43 TINDTINILESEFTY

-91 GGLKFEEVIEKAG
+91 GELKFEEVIEKAG

-137 DSSALRD
+137 DSAALRD
-144 LLFINQGNNAD
+144 LLFINQGNNQE

-162 MGEEY
+162 LGEEY
-167 KILDNTHNSISTFFD
+167 GILDNTHNSISTFFD

-209 DLRRGKDVPT
+209 DQRRGKGVVT
-219 RDMLYR
+219 RDLLYR
-225 NDFDSSV
+225 NDFDSTL

-284 KNGTFTNRIA
+284 QNGTFTNRISE
-294 DIFKHESYSSMG
+294 IFKHESYSSMG

-343 HYLFTEQYNYEYQF
+343 HYLFTEQYQYEYQF

-367 INPKTQLP
+367 INPKTKLP

-402 DGHRDLLITNGFPK
+402 DGNRDLLITNGFPK

-428 SISSSMITRTQ
+428 SISSSMITRAQ

-453 FKNNGDLTFTDKSKD
+453 FKNNGDLTFSDKSKE
-468 WGINQVSFTNGTSY
+468 WGINLVSFTNGTSY

-503 LFENTLYTKDKN
+503 LFENTLYTRDKN
-515 TEGQSANFLRIDLKG
+515 TEEQPVNFLRIDLRG

-542 TIWNNGSQ
+542 TIWNKGAQ
-550 QHAQSHCV
+550 QLAQSHCV
-558 RGYLSKSENMLH
+558 RGYLSKSENFLH
-570 FGLGN
+570 FGLGASQS
-575 HVTVDSIVVVW
+575 VDSIVVVW

-591 QLLGKSNAN
+591 QTLSKQNAN
-600 QVLSID
+600 QVIVIDYKNANEKTVPSI
-606 HKHATQQVQPVNF
+606 
-619 IPSTLLTEVDPASL
+619 IPKPLFFEEIDPASI
-633 GIDYVHE
+633 GIDYIHE

-660 GPAMAVADINGDG
+660 GPAIAVGDVNGDG
-673 LDDIALSSSSRFQ
+673 LDDIALASSSRFQ
-686 GPVVFIQQANG
+686 GPVVLMQQPNG
-697 KFKKKVLPIKNSE
+697 KFTKKILPIKTSE

-743 GSELYQDVL
+743 GSNLYQDVL

-764 QTALPKMSASGQNT
+764 SSALPVITASGQNT
-778 KAADVDGDGDL
+778 KAADFDGDGDL

-794 GRVAPKDY
+794 GRVDVKAY
-802 PKPGQSFLLRN
+802 PKPGQSLLLRN
-813 DSRPGKISFTDV
+813 DSKPGKLSFTDV
-825 TKQWSPN
+825 TKQWS
-832 LSAIGMVSDFLWT
+832 SALQNVGMVSDFLWT

-854 LLIASEWSPLV
+854 LLIASEWSPLL
-865 FLKNT
+865 FYKNT
-870 GKSFEKIDPS
+870 GSSFEKIDAS
-880 KEINEASG
+880 KEISDASG

-894 AVDVDQDGD
+894 SVDVDQDGD

-927 YSKDFDNN
+927 YSKDFDKN
-935 GAYDAFISCYFP
+935 GSYDAFISCYFP

-953 QEYFF
+953 QEYFY

-964 QKQLL
+964 QKQLIL
-969 MIRKKFEFYGDYGK
+969 IRRKFEFYGDYGK

-996 GVNILTANYMKS
+996 DVNVLTANYMKS

-1013 LGNQQFKMHDLPMQ
+1013 LGNQQFKMHELPMQ

-1037 TMDVNGDQFPDLVLT
+1037 AMDVNGDKLTDLVLT
-1052 GNDYGMET
+1052 GNDFGMET

-1073 LNDGVKNF
+1073 LNDGNKKF
-1081 KSVGFEKSGFLVPG
+1081 KSIGFEESGFLVPG
-1095 DARALGF
+1095 DARALAAV
-1102 INVSG
+1102 NVSG

-1114 ENRKALRFFKLNNDN
+1114 ENRKALRFFKMNGEPK
-1129 NKSIQLLSNETTAL
+1129 KSIQLMANETKAML
-1143 FTFKGNKKQKVEL
+1143 YFSGNKKQKAEL
-1156 TYGTSF
+1156 TYGSSF
-1162 LSQSTRN
+1162 LSQTTRN
-1169 YKLPNGVE
+1169 YSIPNGVI
-1177 KIELFNQQGKLTRSI
+1177 KIELYTQQGKLTRTI
-1192 NTP
+1192 DTP

>member
-1 MKSLCLRILIVAL
+1 MKSNYFSIALVCLL
-14 FGLSACKNNNQLF
+14 GLSSCKNNDQLF
-27 RLVSAED
+27 RLVSPEK
-34 SGIDFTNTI
+34 SGIDFTNSI
-43 TVNDTINILESEFTY
+43 TLNDTINILESEFTY

-80 NQVQNKLYINK
+80 NQVQNKLYLNK
-91 GGLKFEEVIEKAG
+91 GELKFEEVIEKAG

-137 DSSALRD
+137 DSAALRD
-144 LLFINQGNNAD
+144 LLFINQGNNSE

-209 DLRRGKDVPT
+209 DQRRGKGVVT
-219 RDMLYR
+219 RDLLYR
-225 NDFDSSV
+225 NDFDSTV

-284 KNGTFTNRIA
+284 KNGTFTNRISE
-294 DIFKHESYSSMG
+294 IFKHESYSSMG

-343 HYLFTEQYNYEYQF
+343 HYLFTDQYKYEYQF

-367 INPKTQLP
+367 INPKTNLP

-428 SISSSMITRTQ
+428 SINSSMITRAE
-439 LLDMIPEVKIPNFI
+439 LLNMIPEVKIPNFI
-453 FKNNGDLTFTDKSKD
+453 FKNNGDLTFSDKSKE
-468 WGINQVSFTNGTSY
+468 WGINLVSFTNGTSY

-503 LFENTLYTKDKN
+503 LFENTLYNNDKKKEEQ
-515 TEGQSANFLRIDLKG
+515 TANFLRVDLKG
-530 PQMNPQGFGATV
+530 SLLNPQGFGATV
-542 TIWNNGSQ
+542 TIWNNGQQ

-558 RGYLSKSENMLH
+558 RGYLSKSENFLH
-570 FGLGN
+570 FGLGASQS
-575 HVTVDSIVVVW
+575 VDSVVVVW
-586 SDGKK
+586 NDGKL
-591 QLLGKSNAN
+591 QRLGKQNAN
-600 QVLSID
+600 QIIEIEYKNAKEQTSSASSNKTTLFAEID
-606 HKHATQQVQPVNF
+606 
-619 IPSTLLTEVDPASL
+619 PSTM

-640 ENDFIDFNL
+640 EYDFIDFNF

-660 GPAMAVADINGDG
+660 GPAIAVGDINGDG
-673 LDDIALSSSSRFQ
+673 LDDIALASSSRLQ
-686 GPVVFIQQANG
+686 GPIVMIQQATG
-697 KFKKKVLPIKNSE
+697 KFSKKILSIKNSE

-743 GSELYQDVL
+743 GSSLYQDVL
-752 CENDGKGNFVVV
+752 CENDGKGNFTVVSN
-764 QTALPKMSASGQNT
+764 ALPVITASGQNT
-778 KAADVDGDGDL
+778 KAADFDGDGDL

-794 GRVAPKDY
+794 GRVSPKAY
-802 PKPGQSFLLRN
+802 PKPGQSYLLRN
-813 DSRPGKISFTDV
+813 DSKSGKLSFKDV
-825 TKQWSPN
+825 TKEWSSSLPEV
-832 LSAIGMVSDFLWT
+832 GMVSDFLWT

-854 LLIASEWSPLV
+854 LVLACEWSPLL
-865 FLKNT
+865 FFKNT
-870 GKSFEKIDPS
+870 GSAFEKIEPS
-880 KEINEASG
+880 KEISQASG

-894 AVDVDQDGD
+894 AVDVDRDGD

-918 CSSGEPLRI
+918 CSSGEPLSI
-927 YSKDFDNN
+927 YAKDFDKN
-935 GAYDAFISCYFP
+935 GSYDAFISCYFP

-953 QEYFF
+953 QEYFY

-964 QKQLL
+964 QKQLIL
-969 MIRKKFEFYGDYGK
+969 IRKKFEFYGDYGK

-996 GVNILTANYMKS
+996 DVSKLTANFMKS

-1013 LGNQQFKMHDLPMQ
+1013 LGNQEFKMHDLPMQ

-1037 TMDVNGDQFPDLVLT
+1037 SMDVNGDQLPDLVLT
-1052 GNDYGMET
+1052 GNDFGMET

-1073 LNDGVKNF
+1073 LNNGNKQF
-1081 KSVGFEKSGFLVPG
+1081 KPVGFESSGFLVPG
-1095 DARALGF
+1095 DARALTSV
-1102 INVSG
+1102 NVSG
-1107 TNYLVST
+1107 YNYLVST
-1114 ENRKALRFFKLNNDN
+1114 ENRKPLRFFKLNTDEM
-1129 NKSIQLLSNETTAL
+1129 KYVKLSVSETSAMFYFSGNQKQKIETTHGSA
-1143 FTFKGNKKQKVEL
+1143 
-1156 TYGTSF
+1156 F
-1162 LSQSTRN
+1162 LSQNSRSLHIP
-1169 YKLPNGVE
+1169 KGVT
-1177 KIELFNQQGKLTRSI
+1177 KIELYTQQGKITRTL

>member
-1 MKSLCLRILIVAL
+1 MKSNALAILLLSLV
-14 FGLSACKNNNQLF
+14 GLNACKNNDQLF
-27 RLVSAED
+27 RLVSPEK

-91 GGLKFEEVIEKAG
+91 GDLKFEEVIEKAG

-137 DSSALRD
+137 DSAALRD
-144 LLFINQGNNAD
+144 LLFINQGNNNE

-167 KILDNTHNSISTFFD
+167 GILDNTHNSISTFFD

-209 DLRRGKDVPT
+209 DQRRGKGVVT
-219 RDMLYR
+219 RDLLYR
-225 NDFDSSV
+225 NDFDSTL

-253 SAMIHDFN
+253 SAMINDFN

-284 KNGTFTNRIA
+284 QNGTFTNRISE
-294 DIFKHESYSSMG
+294 IFKHESYSSMG

-343 HYLFTEQYNYEYQF
+343 HYLFTEQYQYEYQF

-367 INPKTQLP
+367 INPKTKLP

-402 DGHRDLLITNGFPK
+402 DGYRDLLITNGFPK

-428 SISSSMITRTQ
+428 SISSSMITRAQ

-453 FKNNGDLTFTDKSKD
+453 FKNNGDLTFSDKSKE
-468 WGINQVSFTNGTSY
+468 WGINLVSFTNGTSY
-482 ADLDNDGD
+482 ADFDNDGD

-503 LFENTLYTKDKN
+503 LFENTLYNSDKKKEEQ
-515 TEGQSANFLRIDLKG
+515 TANFLRVDLKG
-530 PQMNPQGFGATV
+530 PLMNPQGFGATV
-542 TIWNNGSQ
+542 TIWNKGAQ
-550 QHAQSHCV
+550 QLAQSHCV
-558 RGYLSKSENMLH
+558 RGYLSKSENFLH
-570 FGLGN
+570 FGLGASQS
-575 HVTVDSIVVVW
+575 VDSIVVVW

-591 QLLGKSNAN
+591 QTLSKQNAN
-600 QVLSID
+600 QVIAID
-606 HKHATQQVQPVNF
+606 YKNANEKTA
-619 IPSTLLTEVDPASL
+619 PSNMSKPTLFEEVDPASI

-660 GPAMAVADINGDG
+660 GPAIAVGDVNGDG
-673 LDDIALSSSSRFQ
+673 LDDIALASSSRFQ
-686 GPVVFIQQANG
+686 GPVVLMQQPNG
-697 KFKKKVLPIKNSE
+697 KFSKKVLPIKTSE

-743 GSELYQDVL
+743 GSDLYQDVL

-764 QTALPKMSASGQNT
+764 SSALPVITASGQNT
-778 KAADVDGDGDL
+778 KAADFDGDGDL

-794 GRVAPKDY
+794 GRVDVKAY
-802 PKPGQSFLLRN
+802 PKPGQSLLLRN
-813 DSRPGKISFTDV
+813 DSKPGKLSFTDV
-825 TKQWSPN
+825 TKQWS
-832 LSAIGMVSDFLWT
+832 SALQNVGMVSDFLWT

-854 LLIASEWSPLV
+854 LLIASEWSPLL
-865 FLKNT
+865 FYKNT
-870 GKSFEKIDPS
+870 GSSFEKIDAS
-880 KEINEASG
+880 KEISDASG

-927 YSKDFDNN
+927 YSKDFDKN
-935 GAYDAFISCYFP
+935 GSYDAFISCYFP

-953 QEYFF
+953 QEYFY

-964 QKQLL
+964 QKQLIL
-969 MIRKKFEFYGDYGK
+969 IRRKFEFYGDYGK

-996 GVNILTANYMKS
+996 DVNVLTANYMKS

-1013 LGNQQFKMHDLPMQ
+1013 LGNQQFKMHELPMQ

-1037 TMDVNGDQFPDLVLT
+1037 AMDVNGDQLTDLVLT
-1052 GNDYGMET
+1052 GNDFGMET

-1073 LNDGVKNF
+1073 LNAGNKKF
-1081 KSVGFEKSGFLVPG
+1081 KSIGFEESGFLVPG
-1095 DARALGF
+1095 DARALAAV
-1102 INVSG
+1102 NVSG

-1114 ENRKALRFFKLNNDN
+1114 ENRKALRFFKMNGEQK
-1129 NKSIQLLSNETTAL
+1129 KSIQLMANETKMML
-1143 FTFKGNKKQKVEL
+1143 YFKGNKKQKAEL
-1156 TYGTSF
+1156 TYGSSF
-1162 LSQSTRN
+1162 LSQTTRN
-1169 YKLPNGVE
+1169 YSIPNGVT
-1177 KIELFNQQGKLTRSI
+1177 KIELYTQQGKLTRTI
-1192 NTP
+1192 DTP

>member
-1 MKSLCLRILIVAL
+1 MKSNQLALILIAVLGVA
-14 FGLSACKNNNQLF
+14 SCKNNDHLF
-27 RLVSAED
+27 RLVSPEK

-43 TVNDTINILESEFTY
+43 TINDTINILESEFTY

-91 GGLKFEEVIEKAG
+91 GELKFEEVIEKAG

-137 DSSALRD
+137 DSAALRD
-144 LLFINQGNNAD
+144 LLFINQGNNKE

-162 MGEEY
+162 LGEEY
-167 KILDNTHNSISTFFD
+167 GILDNTHNSISTFFD

-209 DLRRGKDVPT
+209 DQRRGKGVVT
-219 RDMLYR
+219 RDLLYR
-225 NDFDSSV
+225 NDFDSTL

-284 KNGTFTNRIA
+284 QNGTFTNRISE
-294 DIFKHESYSSMG
+294 IFKHESYSSMG

-343 HYLFTEQYNYEYQF
+343 HYLFTEQYKYEYQF

-367 INPKTQLP
+367 INPKTKLP

-402 DGHRDLLITNGFPK
+402 DGNRDLLITNGFPK

-428 SISSSMITRTQ
+428 SISSSMITRAQ

-453 FKNNGDLTFTDKSKD
+453 FKNNGDLTFSDKSKE
-468 WGINQVSFTNGTSY
+468 WGINLVSFTNGTSY

-503 LFENTLYTKDKN
+503 LFENTLYNSDKKKEEQ
-515 TEGQSANFLRIDLKG
+515 TANFLRVDLKG
-530 PQMNPQGFGATV
+530 PLMNPQGFGATV
-542 TIWNNGSQ
+542 TIWNKGAQ
-550 QHAQSHCV
+550 QLAQSHCV
-558 RGYLSKSENMLH
+558 RGYLSKSENFLH
-570 FGLGN
+570 FGLGASQS
-575 HVTVDSIVVVW
+575 VDSIVVVW

-591 QLLGKSNAN
+591 QTLSKQNAN
-600 QVLSID
+600 QVIAID
-606 HKHATQQVQPVNF
+606 YKNANEKTV
-619 IPSTLLTEVDPASL
+619 PSNMSKPTLFEEVDPASI

-660 GPAMAVADINGDG
+660 GPAIAVGDVNGDG
-673 LDDIALSSSSRFQ
+673 LDDIALASSSRFQ
-686 GPVVFIQQANG
+686 GPVVLMQQPNG
-697 KFKKKVLPIKNSE
+697 KFTKKILPIKTSE

-743 GSELYQDVL
+743 GSNLYQDVL

-764 QTALPKMSASGQNT
+764 SSALPVITASGQNT
-778 KAADVDGDGDL
+778 KAADFDGDGDL

-794 GRVAPKDY
+794 GRVDVKAY
-802 PKPGQSFLLRN
+802 PKPGQSLLLRN
-813 DSRPGKISFTDV
+813 DSKPGKLSFTDV
-825 TKQWSPN
+825 TKQWS
-832 LSAIGMVSDFLWT
+832 SALQNVGMVSDFLWT
-845 DFNNDNKPD
+845 DFNNDNKLD
-854 LLIASEWSPLV
+854 LLIASEWSPLL
-865 FLKNT
+865 FYKNT
-870 GKSFEKIDPS
+870 GSSFERIDAS
-880 KEINEASG
+880 KEISDASG

-927 YSKDFDNN
+927 YSKDFDKN
-935 GAYDAFISCYFP
+935 GSYDAFISCYFP

-953 QEYFF
+953 QEYFY

-964 QKQLL
+964 QKQLIL
-969 MIRKKFEFYGDYGK
+969 IRRKFEFYGDYGK

-996 GVNILTANYMKS
+996 DVNVLTANYMKS

-1013 LGNQQFKMHDLPMQ
+1013 LGNQQFKMHELPMQ

-1037 TMDVNGDQFPDLVLT
+1037 AMDVNGDQLTDLVLT
-1052 GNDYGMET
+1052 GNDFGMET

-1073 LNDGVKNF
+1073 LNDGNKKF
-1081 KSVGFEKSGFLVPG
+1081 KSIGFEESGFLVPG
-1095 DARALGF
+1095 DARALAAV
-1102 INVSG
+1102 NVSG

-1114 ENRKALRFFKLNNDN
+1114 ENRKALRFFKMNGEPK
-1129 NKSIQLLSNETTAL
+1129 KSIQFMANETKAML
-1143 FTFKGNKKQKVEL
+1143 YFSSNKKQKAEL
-1156 TYGTSF
+1156 TYGSSF
-1162 LSQSTRN
+1162 LSQTTRN
-1169 YKLPNGVE
+1169 YSIPTGVT
-1177 KIELFNQQGKLTRSI
+1177 KIELYTQQGKLTRTI
-1192 NTP
+1192 DTP

>member
-1 MKSLCLRILIVAL
+1 
-14 FGLSACKNNNQLF
+14 
-27 RLVSAED
+27 
-34 SGIDFTNTI
+34 
-43 TVNDTINILESEFTY
+43 
-58 NGGGVAVG
+58 
-66 DLNGDGLQDIYFAG
+66 
-80 NQVQNKLYINK
+80 
-91 GGLKFEEVIEKAG
+91 
-104 AHKTKGQWSS
+104 
-114 GVTFVDINSDG
+114 
-125 KQDIYVCNTMIE
+125 
-137 DSSALRD
+137 
-144 LLFINQGNNAD
+144 
-155 GIPQFKE
+155 
-162 MGEEY
+162 
-167 KILDNTHNSISTFFD
+167 
-182 YDLDG
+182 
-187 DLDLFIAVNF
+187 
-197 IDVQYPNQFLSM
+197 
-209 DLRRGKDVPT
+209 
-219 RDMLYR
+219 
-225 NDFDSSV
+225 
-232 GHAVFTDVSLDAGID
+232 
-247 WGGYSH
+247 
-253 SAMIHDFN
+253 
-261 KDGYPDIYVANDYLS
+261 
-276 TDLIYINN
+276 
-284 KNGTFTNRIA
+284 
-294 DIFKHESYSSMG
+294 MG

-428 SISSSMITRTQ
+428 SISSSMITRAQ

-515 TEGQSANFLRIDLKG
+515 TEGQPANFLRIDLKG

-542 TIWNNGSQ
+542 TVWNNGMQ

-558 RGYLSKSENMLH
+558 RGYLSKSENFLH

-575 HVTVDSIVVVW
+575 STAIDSIVVVW

-606 HKHATQQVQPVNF
+606 YKHATQQVQPVNF
-619 IPSTLLTEVDPASL
+619 ISSTLLAEVDPVSL

-686 GPVVFIQQANG
+686 GPVVLIQQANG
-697 KFKKKVLPIKNSE
+697 KFKKNVLPIKNSE

-794 GRVAPKDY
+794 GRVDPKSY
-802 PKPGQSFLLRN
+802 PKPGQSYLLRN
-813 DSRPGKISFTDV
+813 DSKPGKISFIDI
-825 TKQWSPN
+825 TKQWSPA
-832 LSAIGMVSDFLWT
+832 LSTIGMVSDFLWT

-870 GKSFEKIDPS
+870 GRSFEKIDPA

-935 GAYDAFISCYFP
+935 GSYDAFISCYFP

-953 QEYFF
+953 QEYFY

-964 QKQLL
+964 QKQLIL
-969 MIRKKFEFYGDYGK
+969 IRKKFEFYGDYGK

-996 GVNILTANYMKS
+996 GVNVLTANTMKS

-1013 LGNQQFKMHDLPMQ
+1013 LGNQQFKMHALPMH

-1037 TMDVNGDQFPDLVLT
+1037 SMDVNGDGLPDLLLT

-1073 LNDGVKNF
+1073 LNDGNKNF
-1081 KSVGFEKSGFLVPG
+1081 KPIGFEQSGFLVPG
-1095 DARALGF
+1095 DARSLGF

-1114 ENRKALRFFKLNNDN
+1114 ENRKALRFFKPSTDN
-1129 NKSIQLLSNETTAL
+1129 NKSIQLSPLETKIVL
-1143 FTFKGNKKQKVEL
+1143 LFKGNKKQKVEL

-1169 YKLPNGVE
+1169 YSIPQGVLKVE
-1177 KIELFNQQGKLTRSI
+1177 CYNQQGQLTRSI

>member
-1 MKSLCLRILIVAL
+1 MKLNTFFVPLISIVVIT
-14 FGLSACKNNNQLF
+14 ACNNNKKLF
-27 RLVSAED
+27 QLVSPEQ

-43 TVNDTINILESEFTY
+43 TINDSINILESEFTY

-80 NQVQNKLYINK
+80 NQVQNKLYLNK
-91 GGLKFEEVIEKAG
+91 GALKFEEVIEKAG

-137 DSSALRD
+137 DSALLRD
-144 LLFINQGNNAD
+144 LLFVNQGNNAE
-155 GIPQFKE
+155 GVPQFKE

-167 KILDNTHNSISTFFD
+167 GILDNTHNSISTFFD

-197 IDVQYPNQFLSM
+197 IDVQYPNQFLSD
-209 DLRRGKDVPT
+209 DLRRGKNALT
-219 RDMLYR
+219 RDLLYR
-225 NDFDSSV
+225 NDFDSSL
-232 GHAVFTDVSLDAGID
+232 GHAKFTDVSLDAGID

-253 SAMIHDFN
+253 SALIHDFN

-284 KNGTFTNRIA
+284 KNGTFTNRISE
-294 DIFKHESYSSMG
+294 IFKHESYSSMG

-317 EDLFAVEMLPADN
+317 EDVFAVEMLPADN

-343 HYLFTEQYNYEYQF
+343 HYLFTEQYKYEYQF

-367 INPKTQLP
+367 INPKTNLP
-375 LFSDIAFLAGVEAT
+375 LYSDIAFLAGVEAT

-402 DGHRDLLITNGFPK
+402 DGYRDLLVTNGFPK

-428 SISSSMITRTQ
+428 SVSSSLITRKE

-453 FKNNGDLTFTDKSKD
+453 FKNNGDLTFTDKSKE
-468 WGINQVSFTNGTSY
+468 WGINLVSFTNGTSY

-503 LFENTLYTKDKN
+503 LFENTLYNSKKKEEET
-515 TEGQSANFLRIDLKG
+515 ANYLRIDLKG
-530 PQMNPQGFGATV
+530 PLLNPQGYGATV
-542 TIWNNGSQ
+542 TIWNAGKQ

-558 RGYLSKSENMLH
+558 RGYLSKSESFLH
-570 FGLGN
+570 FGLGSN
-575 HVTVDSIVVVW
+575 TTIDSVVVVW

-591 QLLGKSNAN
+591 ETIGKTTVN
-600 QVLSID
+600 QILSID
-606 HKHATQQVQPVNF
+606 YKNAKQQTYPVKSDKQSLMQEVPLENF
-619 IPSTLLTEVDPASL
+619 E
-633 GIDYVHE
+633 IDYVHE

-660 GPAMAVADINGDG
+660 GPGIAVGDINGDG
-673 LDDIALSSSSRFQ
+673 LDDMVLSSSSRFQ
-686 GPVVFIQQANG
+686 GPVALLQKANG
-697 KFKKKVLPIKNSE
+697 KFTKKVLPLKNSE
-710 LKKEE
+710 VNKEE

-729 NDLYITRGSYQHDP
+729 NDLYVTRGSYQHDP
-743 GSELYQDVL
+743 GSNLYQDIL
-752 CENDGKGNFVVV
+752 CQNDGKGNFTIVSD
-764 QTALPKMSASGQNT
+764 ALPAITASGQNT

-794 GRVAPKDY
+794 GRVSPKAY
-802 PKPGQSFLLRN
+802 PKPGQSYLLRN
-813 DSRPGKISFTDV
+813 DSKAGKIQFKDV
-825 TKQWSPN
+825 TKQWSPS
-832 LSAIGMVSDFLWT
+832 LPEVGMVSDFLWT

-854 LLIASEWSPLV
+854 LLLACEWSPLL
-865 FLKNT
+865 FYKNT
-870 GKSFEKIDPS
+870 GTSFEKIDPS
-880 KEINEASG
+880 KEINDAQG

-903 MDYVAGNFGLNQYFK
+903 MDYVAGNFGINQYFK

-927 YSKDFDNN
+927 YGKDFDKN
-935 GAYDAFISCYFP
+935 GSYDAFISCYFP

-953 QEYFF
+953 QEYFY

-964 QKQLL
+964 QKQLIL
-969 MIRKKFEFYGDYGK
+969 IRRKFEFYGDYGK

-996 GVNILTANYMKS
+996 DVQTLTATYMKS

-1037 TMDVNGDQFPDLVLT
+1037 AMDVNGDQLTDIVLT

-1060 SQGRADAFNGLVL
+1060 SQGRADAFNGLVM
-1073 LNDGVKNF
+1073 LNTGNKKFNPIT
-1081 KSVGFEKSGFLVPG
+1081 FEESGFLVPG
-1095 DARALGF
+1095 DARALAF
-1102 INVSG
+1102 VNING
-1107 TNYLVST
+1107 TNHLVAT
-1114 ENRKALRFFKLNNDN
+1114 ENRKALRFFKQNAVAT
-1129 NKSIQLLSNETTAL
+1129 KSILLDKTEVMATIHFS
-1143 FTFKGNKKQKVEL
+1143 GNKKQKFEL
-1156 TYGTSF
+1156 TWGSSF
-1162 LSQSTRN
+1162 LSQTSRN
-1169 YKLPNGVE
+1169 WNIPQGAT
-1177 KIELFNQQGKLTRSI
+1177 KIELYNQKGNLTRTI